1 MVEVL
6 VASTILIVIVMM
18 MAMLFQQTSDA
29 WRTGLMRAN
38 GYMQL
43 RSYIGA
49 IQRDASRAIDAK
61 NLPADILSQHGKQAF
76 DSKSMSFYALAGD
89 MDNRSLKYITHD
101 TSGRRTE
108 SVLSL
113 DGNGRWEPETS
124 SQILNFLSTGKSSG
138 DDPTIS
144 AGNFQYQW
152 SNGTE
157 RDNSGATVALE
168 NRLPLYIRLDA
179 EIVQRGK
186 LYSVGA
192 ASAGPDGQWNTKDD
206 IKTW

>member
-29 WRTGLMRAN
+29 WRTGLIRAN

-61 NLPADILSQHGKQAF
+61 NLPADILSQHGKQSF
-76 DSKSMSFYALAGD
+76 GSSVMSFYALAGD

-108 SVLSL
+108 SILSL

-124 SQILNFLSTGKSSG
+124 SQILSFLSTGSSSA

-144 AGNFQYQW
+144 AGKFQYQW

-157 RDNSGATVALE
+157 KDNKGATVAPE